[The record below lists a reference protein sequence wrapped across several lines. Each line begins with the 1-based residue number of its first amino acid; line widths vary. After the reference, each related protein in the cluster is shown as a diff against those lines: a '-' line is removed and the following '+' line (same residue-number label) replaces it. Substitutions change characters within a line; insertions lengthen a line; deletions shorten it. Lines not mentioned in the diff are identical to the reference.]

1 MKIVTPEEV
10 TRQILEGSWRSLE
23 RLAGITNQ
31 QAEKAA
37 NSSMNPVLGGGTR
50 LMLAIAHRLSDD
62 VDLFITSPQWIGYL
76 TPRLNDAIEEHVSDY
91 HEGTT
96 SLKLELSVGEIDYI
110 VSTPLLGLPNE
121 KSELS
126 IFELEPVA
134 EVLAKKLF
142 YRGHAITARDV
153 FDWRQIEQR
162 FPASELHIEKMVTVL
177 GDRLDGIEKALHAL
191 SKNDLAR
198 SVAWERIRTPYPL
211 EFDDSIEWGLQRVGQ
226 LRELSNTLSQGSDN
240 LIHEQ
245 LQAQGYTQIESAN
258 LEGSHLYIGPIV
270 AMSAMHIAQDLGR
283 GKVAVHDSR
292 ILNRSPSVGERV
304 EIQMKEGKGHVA
316 SSHQPN
322 KGLGR

>member
-10 TRQILEGSWRSLE
+10 TRQIVEGSWRSLE
-23 RLAGITNQ
+23 RLADITNR

-37 NSSMNPVLGGGTR
+37 NSAMNPVLGGGTR

-62 VDLFITSPQWIGYL
+62 VDLFITNPQWIGYL

-121 KSELS
+121 KSEHS

-162 FPASELHIEKMVTVL
+162 VPASELHTEKLVTVL
-177 GDRLDGIEKALHAL
+177 GDRFDGIEKSLHAL
-191 SKNDLAR
+191 ANNDLAR
-198 SVAWERIRTPYPL
+198 TVAWEGIRTPYPL
-211 EFDDSIEWGLQRVGQ
+211 DFDDSIEWGLQRVGQ
-226 LRELSNTLSQGSDN
+226 LRELSNTLSQASDK
-240 LIHEQ
+240 LIREQ
-245 LQAQGYTQIESAN
+245 LQAQGFTQIENAS
-258 LEGSHLYIGPIV
+258 LEGSRLYIGPIV
-270 AMSAMHIAQDLGR
+270 AVSAMHIAQDLGR
-283 GKVAVHDSR
+283 GKIAVHDSR
-292 ILNRSPSVGERV
+292 ILDRSPTVGERV
-304 EIQMKEGKGHVA
+304 EIQIKDGRGQVA
-316 SSHQPN
+316 SSPQPG